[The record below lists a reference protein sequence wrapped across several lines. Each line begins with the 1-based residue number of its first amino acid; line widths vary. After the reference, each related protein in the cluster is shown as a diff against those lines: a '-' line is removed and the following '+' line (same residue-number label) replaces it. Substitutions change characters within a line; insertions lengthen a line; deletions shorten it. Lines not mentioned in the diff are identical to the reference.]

1 MTKGSTLP
9 GMRDREPFLHPAAE
23 RLVLVLRSEVP
34 AAERREI
41 VRHLLAG
48 CPACV
53 AVTRSAW
60 APGPVEIGAGADP
73 PAPRDRSPRL
83 TGARQRARVSVARE
97 RAEP

>member
-9 GMRDREPFLHPAAE
+9 GMRDRELFLHPAAE
-23 RLVLVLRSEVP
+23 RLVLFLRAEVP
-34 AAERREI
+34 ATERRAI

-60 APGPVEIGAGADP
+60 AAPGPGEELGA
-73 PAPRDRSPRL
+73 APRARSLRL
-83 TGARQRARVSVARE
+83 TGARQRAYLSGVGE
-97 RAEP
+97 RGEP